1 MNKED
6 SLAVFARE
14 RESRSSRR
22 KRSPSILEQ
31 LIAGCDAERVAVQF
45 VDGRVLEGAL
55 LFNPI
60 KRSGKLINVDQ
71 EFSLDFDPIE
81 VKEIK
86 VLVARLPT
94 APTERGE
101 ARPEREPSR
110 SHDAS
115 DDDGDDD

>member
-1 MNKED
+1 M
-6 SLAVFARE
+6 AVIAKE
-14 RESRSSRR
+14 RESRSSRK
-22 KRSPSILEQ
+22 KRVPNILEQ
-31 LIAGCDAERVAVQF
+31 LISGCDAERVAVQF

-71 EFSLDFDPIE
+71 EFSLDFDPLE

-94 APTERGE
+94 APIERVE
-101 ARPEREPSR
+101 PRPEREPKFVEA
-110 SHDAS
+110 DDS
-115 DDDGDDD
+115 DDDD